1 MKELIEKGLSNEIL
15 TNCPDIRWHFI
26 GNIQTKQLNK
36 LLSIFILKSLFPSK
50 IIELIIAI
58 PNLYMIETVDSIE
71 HADAVNRSWMR
82 IKTKKSS
89 PTRMASN
96 HDDDDV
102 DYNDESSKLKIM
114 IQVNTSNEERL
125 CFTLSLSLY
134 LSLKLC
140 FLKRRMGLKQM
151 K

>member
-1 MKELIEKGLSNEIL
+1 M
-15 TNCPDIRWHFI
+15 
-26 GNIQTKQLNK
+26 
-36 LLSIFILKSLFPSK
+36 FILKSLFSSK
-50 IIELIIAI
+50 IIELITAI
-58 PNLYMIETVDSIE
+58 PNLYMIETIDSIE

-96 HDDDDV
+96 HDDV

-125 CFTLSLSLY
+125 CFTLSLSIFHLN
-134 LSLKLC
+134 C
-140 FLKRRMGLKQM
+140 VFF
-151 K
+151 